1 MRATGVQVKGRHL
14 WTEAERCSRPGCR
27 ALVCVWSMNI
37 SVNLSMCVC
46 KVFEVLL
53 GQVLAVP
60 LAVVIRGLGRT
71 WLSLGALTG
80 LTKSEYF

>member
-1 MRATGVQVKGRHL
+1 
-14 WTEAERCSRPGCR
+14 
-27 ALVCVWSMNI
+27 
-37 SVNLSMCVC
+37 MCVF
-46 KVFEVLL
+46 KVFVVLL